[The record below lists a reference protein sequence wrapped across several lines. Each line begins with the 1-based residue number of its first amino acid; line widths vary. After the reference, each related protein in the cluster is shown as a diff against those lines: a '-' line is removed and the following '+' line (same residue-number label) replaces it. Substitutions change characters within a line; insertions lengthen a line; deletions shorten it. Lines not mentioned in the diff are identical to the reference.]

1 MDNDVIIEVPHI
13 VTGDR
18 ERIGKI
24 IATLDKLTNKGRTD
38 MAVLQDAFAL
48 ARSLE
53 TEEQTKITNADGS
66 IERIFQEDN
75 FKIAHSYSKK
85 IRGISTE
92 WLRKTGSSAMADLHR
107 NTLLFDAKY
116 DFDAYC
122 RYLEWNRPKE
132 KKFYEPR
139 RKQLKVLADDL
150 QDLYD
155 DKIDFLSVSC
165 PPRVGKALEKDT
177 PVLTTNGWKK
187 HGELVAGDYVAAPN
201 GKFVKVLQVHPDC
214 EMEYVV
220 EFTNGEKITCHG
232 NHEWRVY
239 DRHTQTERDV
249 ETKDMRGKVDMS
261 EIVGRGHRYYFMLPH
276 KEVLEGEKK
285 DLPVKPYTLGVWLGD
300 GRNTNPDIC
309 GSKEDMA
316 IIEKAI
322 NDEGYET
329 AWHTTHKTTGVEYRG
344 FRQLRF
350 DLQTFDMCHSR
361 RRVEKYIP
369 DIYLTASIEQRLE
382 LLAGLLDTD
391 GTLVKKEHRYH
402 FTTSEKKLCD
412 SVVALVSTF
421 GWRCSVGEVL
431 PRRSSS
437 GIVARKMYYRIGFCP
452 TMHIPC
458 RLERKQ
464 LFEFSEQRRIAV
476 KSVVPCRKGMFGNCI
491 TVEGGMYCAGNT
503 LIPTHN
509 STICIFFM
517 SFLMGNRPLVANV
530 MSGHSD
536 KLTEPFFRE
545 LLNIFTDTNT
555 YNWHDI
561 FPDVVL
567 KGTSAKNETIDLN
580 TNKRF
585 PSFTAR
591 AVEGTLTGAVEIG
604 KGGLLYLD
612 DLVKDLEESMS
623 PDRLQK
629 KYDAYLNQ
637 LKDRKKDGAKELMVG
652 TRWNVLDPIG
662 RVQQQYADNPRY
674 RFRVMPA
681 LNEDGES
688 NFDYLYGLGFSTEY
702 YLDMKDSIDDATWC
716 AKYMGDPYIRE
727 GVIFPK
733 ESLKRYFEIPSEE
746 PDAIWAVC
754 DPAQGGGDQTVL
766 PIFYQY
772 GDEHYLVDI
781 VCSDALPDVT
791 DELCADKLVFYK
803 VRRCQYESNAAG
815 TRTATNVQD
824 KVKSKGGITKITT
837 RHNQKNKVTRIIS
850 NSTWVKEH
858 ILFKDDSVI
867 EKGSDYA
874 KALRLLTM
882 YAATGHVR
890 EKDDVPDVLSQYADF
905 AIDSLT
911 ATAELRKRVI

>member
-13 VTGDR
+13 ATTDR

-165 PPRVGKALEKDT
+165 PPRVGK
-177 PVLTTNGWKK
+177 
-187 HGELVAGDYVAAPN
+187 
-201 GKFVKVLQVHPDC
+201 
-214 EMEYVV
+214 
-220 EFTNGEKITCHG
+220 
-232 NHEWRVY
+232 
-239 DRHTQTERDV
+239 
-249 ETKDMRGKVDMS
+249 
-261 EIVGRGHRYYFMLPH
+261 
-276 KEVLEGEKK
+276 
-285 DLPVKPYTLGVWLGD
+285 
-300 GRNTNPDIC
+300 
-309 GSKEDMA
+309 
-316 IIEKAI
+316 
-322 NDEGYET
+322 
-329 AWHTTHKTTGVEYRG
+329 
-344 FRQLRF
+344 
-350 DLQTFDMCHSR
+350 
-361 RRVEKYIP
+361 
-369 DIYLTASIEQRLE
+369 
-382 LLAGLLDTD
+382 
-391 GTLVKKEHRYH
+391 
-402 FTTSEKKLCD
+402 
-412 SVVALVSTF
+412 
-421 GWRCSVGEVL
+421 
-431 PRRSSS
+431 
-437 GIVARKMYYRIGFCP
+437 
-452 TMHIPC
+452 
-458 RLERKQ
+458 
-464 LFEFSEQRRIAV
+464 
-476 KSVVPCRKGMFGNCI
+476 
-491 TVEGGMYCAGNT
+491 
-503 LIPTHN
+503 

-580 TNKRF
+580 TSKRF

-681 LNEDGES
+681 LNEEGES

-815 TRTATNVQD
+815 TRTATNVQE

-867 EKGSDYA
+867 DKGSDYA

-882 YAATGHVR
+882 YAATGHIR
-890 EKDDVPDVLSQYADF
+890 EKDDVPDALSQYADF

-911 ATAELRKRVI
+911 ATAELRKRII

>member
-13 VTGDR
+13 ATTDR

-165 PPRVGKALEKDT
+165 PPRVGK
-177 PVLTTNGWKK
+177 
-187 HGELVAGDYVAAPN
+187 
-201 GKFVKVLQVHPDC
+201 
-214 EMEYVV
+214 
-220 EFTNGEKITCHG
+220 
-232 NHEWRVY
+232 
-239 DRHTQTERDV
+239 
-249 ETKDMRGKVDMS
+249 
-261 EIVGRGHRYYFMLPH
+261 
-276 KEVLEGEKK
+276 
-285 DLPVKPYTLGVWLGD
+285 
-300 GRNTNPDIC
+300 
-309 GSKEDMA
+309 
-316 IIEKAI
+316 
-322 NDEGYET
+322 
-329 AWHTTHKTTGVEYRG
+329 
-344 FRQLRF
+344 
-350 DLQTFDMCHSR
+350 
-361 RRVEKYIP
+361 
-369 DIYLTASIEQRLE
+369 
-382 LLAGLLDTD
+382 
-391 GTLVKKEHRYH
+391 
-402 FTTSEKKLCD
+402 
-412 SVVALVSTF
+412 
-421 GWRCSVGEVL
+421 
-431 PRRSSS
+431 
-437 GIVARKMYYRIGFCP
+437 
-452 TMHIPC
+452 
-458 RLERKQ
+458 
-464 LFEFSEQRRIAV
+464 
-476 KSVVPCRKGMFGNCI
+476 
-491 TVEGGMYCAGNT
+491 
-503 LIPTHN
+503 

-536 KLTEPFFRE
+536 KLTEPFYRE

-815 TRTATNVQD
+815 TRTATNVQE

-858 ILFKDDSVI
+858 IFFKDDSVI
-867 EKGSDYA
+867 DKGSDYA